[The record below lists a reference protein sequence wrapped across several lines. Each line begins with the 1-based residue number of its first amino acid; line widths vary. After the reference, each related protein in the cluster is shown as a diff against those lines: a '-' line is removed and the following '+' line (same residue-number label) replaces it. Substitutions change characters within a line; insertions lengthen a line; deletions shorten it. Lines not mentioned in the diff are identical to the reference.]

1 MVREI
6 VQVSTNQGRLALPN
20 DVAVTEQRPADR
32 PAAPIARPGSA
43 AVLKRLTRLHPKLI
57 DLSLGRIERLLVR
70 LGNPERRLPP
80 VVHVAGT
87 NGKGSVVAFIRAILE
102 AAGYSVH
109 AYTSPHLV
117 RFNERVRLAGGDIS
131 DEALAALL
139 EECEKV
145 NAGEVITFFE
155 ITTAAAL
162 LAFARTPADVLLLET
177 GLGGRLDA
185 TNVVPR
191 PALTVLTPVSID
203 HQHFLGETLA
213 EIAGEKAG
221 IVKPGVV
228 CVSAL
233 QEDAVADVIAG
244 RAAALGLLT
253 AAAASA
259 QEAGCSE
266 PFMARIQAE
275 YQAIGSFSGRFA
287 QEDRQAD
294 GSVVRAAGEIAYVRP
309 GRMRWDYEP
318 PHEQLVVTDG
328 QSVWL
333 FDPLL
338 DNVTVQP
345 LEDVTQ
351 GTPLAFLLGVGNL
364 QEDFTC
370 ASVPTIV

>member
-1 MVREI
+1 MERYI
-6 VQVSTNQGRLALPN
+6 F
-20 DVAVTEQRPADR
+20 
-32 PAAPIARPGSA
+32 ARPRHRVPVGPGFHPTIRRWA
-43 AVLKRLTRLHPKLI
+43 ACA
-57 DLSLGRIERLLVR
+57 S
-70 LGNPERRLPP
+70 
-80 VVHVAGT
+80 
-87 NGKGSVVAFIRAILE
+87 
-102 AAGYSVH
+102 
-109 AYTSPHLV
+109 
-117 RFNERVRLAGGDIS
+117 
-131 DEALAALL
+131 
-139 EECEKV
+139 
-145 NAGEVITFFE
+145 
-155 ITTAAAL
+155 
-162 LAFARTPADVLLLET
+162 
-177 GLGGRLDA
+177 
-185 TNVVPR
+185 
-191 PALTVLTPVSID
+191 
-203 HQHFLGETLA
+203 
-213 EIAGEKAG
+213 
-221 IVKPGVV
+221 
-228 CVSAL
+228 
-233 QEDAVADVIAG
+233 
-244 RAAALGLLT
+244 AAALGLLT

-351 GTPLAFLLGVGNL
+351 GTPLSFLLGVGNL

-370 ASVPTIV
+370 RPLTRPTPDDGLAYLELVPREKIPTLDFLQIGVTPGGAALETLLIHDTQGNVREMRLIGLRRGVTFPPGFFTFTITDEMEVISK